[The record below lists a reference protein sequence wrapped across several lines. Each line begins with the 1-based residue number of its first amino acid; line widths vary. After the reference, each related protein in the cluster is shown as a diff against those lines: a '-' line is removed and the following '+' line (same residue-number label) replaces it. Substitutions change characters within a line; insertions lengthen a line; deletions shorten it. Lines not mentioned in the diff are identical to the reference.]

1 MSELDVFHHGAWEL
15 RTLLLDG
22 DPWFVAADVC
32 GALGLENTTKALLG
46 VDDDALNT
54 AEVIDRLGR
63 RQTARIVSEAGLY
76 ELIFQSR
83 RPEARQFRRWVTGEV
98 LPSIRRT
105 GRYGVEAAC
114 PPAMPTH
121 SEALRGWAD
130 ALERAEVAEQQVAVL
145 APAAR
150 FADQL
155 AEAAGDYSVREAAQ
169 ILDRDPNINTGERR
183 LFGTLRALAW
193 IDARNEP
200 YQGQV
205 NCGRLVRRLGSYRDD
220 RTGELVTYAQVR
232 VTPKGL
238 RELHRRLGGTSSLT
252 LIDRPAVAR

>member
-1 MSELDVFHHGAWEL
+1 VTALDVFHHGAWEL
-15 RTLLLDG
+15 RTLVIDG
-22 DPWFVAADVC
+22 APWFVARDIST
-32 GALGLENTTKALLG
+32 ALGYTNG
-46 VDDDALNT
+46 RDALAT
-54 AEVIDRLGR
+54 HVDPSDRDVAECDTPGGR
-63 RQTARIVSEAGLY
+63 QAVTVVNESGLY
-76 ELIFQSR
+76 ALIFGSR
-83 RPEARQFRRWVTGEV
+83 LDAAKTFKRWVTSEV
-98 LPSIRRT
+98 LPELRRSGT
-105 GRYGVEAAC
+105 YSSAPV
-114 PPAMPTH
+114 PAMPTH

-155 AEAAGDYSVREAAQ
+155 AAAHGDYSVREAAQ